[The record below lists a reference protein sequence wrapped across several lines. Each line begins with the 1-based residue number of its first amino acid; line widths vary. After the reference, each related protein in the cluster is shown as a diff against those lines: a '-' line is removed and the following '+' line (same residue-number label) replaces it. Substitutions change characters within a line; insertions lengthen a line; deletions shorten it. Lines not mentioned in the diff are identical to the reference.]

1 MMNKKKLIFNISF
14 LILVFSITI
23 YYIFHDQDISCIV
36 DVIQTADIKYWI
48 YSILFV
54 VFFIVAESFIIYYM
68 MKSIRQKVKPLNCL
82 LYSFIGFFFS
92 CITPSASGGQPAQIY
107 FMKKDKIPIPVGTLV
122 LMIVTITYKLVL
134 IIIGVAV
141 LVIRPV
147 RIMTYL
153 EPVIAI
159 CYFGILLNVICVGI
173 MLLLVF
179 HPSLAKSLLIS
190 LIELL
195 AKLRVIRRKKHYL
208 LKIDNAMQQYSD
220 VSTYFRTHKI
230 VICNVMLITLLQR
243 IALFCVTYFTYKSF
257 GLGTEGFVTIVVL
270 QGMISVAVDMLPLPG
285 GMGISE
291 KLFLSIFAPVFG
303 FLTLPA
309 MIVSRGLSYYTEL
322 VLSAIFTVIAFFTLG
337 RKNERKTEE

>member
-1 MMNKKKLIFNISF
+1 MMNKRKLIFNITF

-23 YYIFHDQDISCIV
+23 FYIFHDQDISSIL
-36 DVIQTADIKYWI
+36 DAIQTADIKYWL
-48 YSILFV
+48 YAILFV

-68 MKSIRQKVKPLNCL
+68 MKSIKQKVKPVHCL

-107 FMKKDKIPIPVGTLV
+107 FMKKDKIPIPISTLV

-134 IIIGVAV
+134 VIIGVAV
-141 LVIRPV
+141 VVIRPV

-153 EPVIAI
+153 EPVIGI
-159 CYFGILLNVICVGI
+159 CYIGILLNVICVGF

-179 HPSLAKSLLIS
+179 HPSLAKGLLIT
-190 LIELL
+190 LVELL
-195 AKLRVIRRKKHYL
+195 AKLRLIRRRKHYL
-208 LKIDNAMQQYSD
+208 LKIDTAMQQYKD
-220 VSTYFRTHKI
+220 VAIYFRTHKF
-230 VICNVMLITLLQR
+230 VIFNVLLITLVQR
-243 IALFCVTYFTYKSF
+243 ILLFCVTYFTYKSF
-257 GLGTEGFVTIVVL
+257 GLNTEGFITIVIL

-291 KLFLSIFAPVFG
+291 KLFLSIFTPVFG
-303 FLTLPA
+303 FMTLPA

-322 VLSAIFTVIAFFTLG
+322 ILSALFTVVAFFTMG
-337 RKNERKTEE
+337 RINERNTKE